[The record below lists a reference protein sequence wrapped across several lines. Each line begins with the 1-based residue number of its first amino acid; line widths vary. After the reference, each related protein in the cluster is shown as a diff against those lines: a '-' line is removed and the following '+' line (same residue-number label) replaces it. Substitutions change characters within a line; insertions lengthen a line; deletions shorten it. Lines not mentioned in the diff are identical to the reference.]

1 MAKAG
6 KVLVV
11 DDEEGIRVLCRVNL
25 ELGGF
30 TVFEAGD
37 GVEAITVARQERPDV
52 VFLDLM
58 MPKMDGWDTI
68 VALRSDAA
76 TAEIPIILL
85 TARTSEEDQIRAWGE
100 EIFEYLPK
108 PFNPQVLVEWAT
120 AAMQPVDPDAAA
132 ARRNRAVDQLR
143 MVQELRRQQ

>member
-1 MAKAG
+1 M
-6 KVLVV
+6 LVV

-37 GVEAITVARQERPDV
+37 GARGDGGRRAGTPDV
-52 VFLDLM
+52 IFLDLM
-58 MPKMDGWDTI
+58 MPMMDGWDTLA
-68 VALRSDAA
+68 ALREDPA
-76 TAEIPIILL
+76 TAAIPVVLL

-120 AAMQPVDPDAAA
+120 HAMSPPERDAAA
-132 ARRNRAVDQLR
+132 ARRQRAVEQLR
-143 MVQELRRQQ
+143 MVQELRRRQ